1 MISSNRVIGSIPAV
15 YTGGTVLSSTG
26 LVGGRTGANLF
37 KMSTRTI
44 LFYDGDC
51 GFCQAS
57 VDWLAA
63 RDRHQRL
70 EFIPYQNPD
79 NATKFPGVDLTH
91 ADAGVQV
98 LLPNGQTD
106 RDEGAIGLC
115 LHEIPGWR
123 WLGSILR
130 APVLRPVFHLGYRWV
145 ARNRR
150 WISRL
155 IGREACRIGPR

>member
-1 MISSNRVIGSIPAV
+1 
-15 YTGGTVLSSTG
+15 
-26 LVGGRTGANLF
+26 
-37 KMSTRTI
+37 MSTRTI

-63 RDRHQRL
+63 RDRNGRL
-70 EFIPYQNPD
+70 DFIPYQHPD
-79 NATKFPGVDLTH
+79 NSARFPGIDLAH
-91 ADAGVQV
+91 AASGVQV
-98 LLPNGQTD
+98 LLPDGRTD

-115 LHEIPGWR
+115 LLEIPGWK
-123 WLGSILR
+123 WLGRILR
-130 APVLRPVFHLGYRWV
+130 APLLRPAFHFGYRCI

-155 IGREACRIGPR
+155 LGREACRIGPR